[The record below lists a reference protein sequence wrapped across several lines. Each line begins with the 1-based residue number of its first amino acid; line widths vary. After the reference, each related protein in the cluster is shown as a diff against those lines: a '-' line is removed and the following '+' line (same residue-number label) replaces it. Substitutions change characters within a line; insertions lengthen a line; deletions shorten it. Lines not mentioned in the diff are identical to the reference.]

1 MGRFFRAMQGPPWSR
16 VGLMGRAKQQP
27 MLMHQLSLG
36 FGVSLIH
43 SSSTAKTVSQSSS
56 SALLWSHIAFKYTTW
71 NRRAPWVRGVV
82 GPSMKFTDTNRAPQR
97 LTTGC
102 VDCSTGSSGG
112 ACGSFA
118 TTAPEKKTR
127 RPSVATSRHTGHRP
141 QNLSGKRFAGGR
153 QLAHAQ
159 R

>member
-16 VGLMGRAKQQP
+16 VSLMSRAKQQP

-71 NRRAPWVRGVV
+71 NRRARGSV
-82 GPSMKFTDTNRAPQR
+82 GWWGLRWNLPIPI
-97 LTTGC
+97 
-102 VDCSTGSSGG
+102 
-112 ACGSFA
+112 
-118 TTAPEKKTR
+118 
-127 RPSVATSRHTGHRP
+127 GHR
-141 QNLSGKRFAGGR
+141 NA
-153 QLAHAQ
+153 
-159 R
+159 